1 MAHDA
6 RTLDEIRRDTER
18 ARAGLTET
26 VGELRATVADTAT
39 DLRERY
45 SPQAIKD
52 DVTSYIKTRGEDLAD
67 KVSYSIRNNPVQA
80 VAVGAT
86 LAYPLW
92 KIVRAIPTPVLMVGA
107 GLYLAGTKS
116 GQQLTQRAS
125 DAAVDLAG
133 DVERQ
138 ARAFGADA
146 ADTVE
151 AARDYATGALQAAGE
166 AASSRANEFRRAA
179 STTAAELK
187 HKGEEFGRT
196 VSSQTDELGRT
207 AAAAGG
213 AFAGE
218 VDDVA
223 NRGAGIAG
231 AVTDT
236 LRDTAASVRDT
247 ATSMRESAT
256 DAAVRLRDK
265 VGETADAGLHAAAR
279 ARDRAA
285 DMGQRAGKT
294 FTETVS
300 AHPLLVAGA
309 GLIIGGLIASAIP
322 RLRAEKQMF
331 GGASRRMREQ
341 AEETATRAV
350 GAVKQKG
357 REVYESAV
365 NAAEDEGLT
374 RENIGGQ
381 VHDLGDRA
389 RKVADAA
396 VSTFEAPSQNKH

>member
-6 RTLDEIRRDTER
+6 RTLDQIRRDTER

-52 DVTSYIKTRGEDLAD
+52 DVTSYIKTRGEEISD
-67 KVSYSIRNNPVQA
+67 KVSDAIRNNPVQA

-125 DAAVDLAG
+125 DAAVDIAG
-133 DVERQ
+133 DVERR

-146 ADTVE
+146 ADTAE
-151 AARDYATGALQAAGE
+151 AAKEYATGALQAAGE

-179 STTAAELK
+179 ASTAAELK
-187 HKGEEFGRT
+187 NKGEEISRS
-196 VSSQTDELGRT
+196 VSSHTDDLSRT
-207 AAAAGG
+207 AAAAGE
-213 AFAGE
+213 AFAGD

-223 NRGAGIAG
+223 NRGAGLADAVAG
-231 AVTDT
+231 TI
-236 LRDTAASVRDT
+236 RDTAASVRDT
-247 ATSMRESAT
+247 AASVRDNAA
-256 DAAVRLRDK
+256 DAAARLREK
-265 VGETADAGLHAAAR
+265 AGETADAGFEAAAR
-279 ARDRAA
+279 MRDRAA
-285 DMGQRAGKT
+285 EMGHRANKS

-309 GLIIGGLIASAIP
+309 GLLIGGLIASAIP
-322 RLRAEKQMF
+322 RLRVEKQAF

-341 AEETATRAV
+341 AEDTVARGV
-350 GAVKQKG
+350 DAVKQKG
-357 REVYESAV
+357 RDVYDSAV
-365 NAAEDEGLT
+365 QAADDEGLT
-374 RENIGGQ
+374 SDKIGGQ
-381 VHDLGDRA
+381 VRDFGDRA
-389 RKVADAA
+389 RKVAEAA
-396 VSTFEAPSQNKH
+396 VSTFESPSQNKH